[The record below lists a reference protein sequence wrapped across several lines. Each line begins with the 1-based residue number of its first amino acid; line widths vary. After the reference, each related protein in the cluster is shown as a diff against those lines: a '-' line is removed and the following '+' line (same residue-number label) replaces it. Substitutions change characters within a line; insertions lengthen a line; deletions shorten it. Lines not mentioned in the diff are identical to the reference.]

1 MVQADSPSHWLPCT
15 TPSTKHTESVVRSTA
30 CLRVVLGH
38 MLVSIPKGEAFFL
51 VTTGQCPDLPNAH
64 MLEFDS
70 CLLGRPAP
78 WELSPNAKTAPF
90 WVSRL
95 QDAGTWA
102 MGMGSRR
109 FWKTGSEHSKMCL
122 CLLSTCCQST
132 RSTSHHPQK
141 PCTDI
146 EPFSFSMPH
155 VPPRKR

>member
-38 MLVSIPKGEAFFL
+38 MLVSIPKGETFFL
-51 VTTGQCPDLPNAH
+51 VTTGRCPDLPNAH
-64 MLEFDS
+64 MLEFDG

-102 MGMGSRR
+102 MGNVHGIQEILEDWQRTQQDVSLLAVNLQS
-109 FWKTGSEHSKMCL
+109 KHSL
-122 CLLSTCCQST
+122 Y
-132 RSTSHHPQK
+132 
-141 PCTDI
+141 
-146 EPFSFSMPH
+146 EPSSPETMYRH
-155 VPPRKR
+155 